1 MKSHPIVLSLVS
13 LLACVGPG
21 GCSGARAPSL
31 SVSEVRV
38 VERTS
43 EGVAVEFVLD
53 AENPNRV
60 ELPLRQV
67 FYSLTVDDRRVFT
80 GERSAEATLR
90 RDGTQQIRLPA
101 VVPLRTGEGML
112 RGVHAYRLQG
122 TMRYVT
128 PGAFAEA
135 MFEAGLNRPSVSFS
149 DSGTIDFGE

>member
-1 MKSHPIVLSLVS
+1 MKTRPLACS
-13 LLACVGPG
+13 LLALAFALV

-31 SVSEVRV
+31 SVSEVYV

-53 AENPNRV
+53 AENPNTV

-67 FYSLTVDDRRVFT
+67 FYSLSVDGRRVFS

-90 RDGTQQIRLPA
+90 RDGSQQIRLPA
-101 VVPLRTGEGML
+101 VVPLGTGEATL
-112 RGVHAYRLQG
+112 RGARPYRLHG
-122 TMRYVT
+122 TLRYVT

>member
-1 MKSHPIVLSLVS
+1 MKTHPLACS
-13 LLACVGPG
+13 LLCLALALV

-31 SVSEVRV
+31 SVSEVNV

-53 AENPNRV
+53 AGNPNRV

-67 FYSLTVDDRRVFT
+67 IYSLSLDGRRVFT

-90 RDGTQQIRLPA
+90 REGTQQIRLPA
-101 VVPLRTGEGML
+101 VVPLGAGTL
-112 RGVHAYRLQG
+112 RGVRPYRLQG
-122 TMRYVT
+122 TLRYVT
-128 PGAFAEA
+128 PGAFGEA
-135 MFEAGLNRPSVSFS
+135 MFEAGLYRPSVSFS

>member
-1 MKSHPIVLSLVS
+1 MKSHLILCMLIASTAC
-13 LLACVGPG
+13 LALG
-21 GCSGARAPSL
+21 GCSSARAPSL
-31 SVSEVRV
+31 SVSEVHV
-38 VERTS
+38 IERTS

-53 AENPNRV
+53 AENPNQV

-67 FYSLTVDDRRVFT
+67 FYSLTVDGRRVFT

-101 VVPLRTGEGML
+101 VVPLGTGDGAL
-112 RGVHAYRLQG
+112 RGIHPYRLHG

-135 MFEAGLNRPSVSFS
+135 MFEAGLNRPSISFS
-149 DSGTIDFGE
+149 DSGTIDFGD

>member
-1 MKSHPIVLSLVS
+1 MKTHPLVCS
-13 LLACVGPG
+13 LLCLTLALV

-31 SVSEVRV
+31 SVSEVNV

-43 EGVAVEFVLD
+43 EGVAIEFVLD
-53 AENPNRV
+53 AENPNQV

-67 FYSLTVDDRRVFT
+67 FYSLTVDGRRVFA

-101 VVPLRTGEGML
+101 VVPLRTGEGAL
-112 RGVHAYRLQG
+112 RGAHPYRLHG